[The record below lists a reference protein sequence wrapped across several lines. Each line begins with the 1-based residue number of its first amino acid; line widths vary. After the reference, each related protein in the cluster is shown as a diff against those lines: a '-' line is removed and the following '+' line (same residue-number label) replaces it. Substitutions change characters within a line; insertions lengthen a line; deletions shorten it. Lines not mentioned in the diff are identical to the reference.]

1 MANNS
6 TAQFCVYLISNF
18 DNPNEGLIRVGV
30 ELPPDA
36 HKLSEF
42 PSREQ
47 AEAFAESAAI
57 AFQNAGMIVVY
68 DTDEDVP

>member
-1 MANNS
+1 MSENAPS
-6 TAQFCVYLISNF
+6 LFYVYLRTNSE
-18 DNPNEGLIRVGV
+18 NPSEGTIRVDV
-30 ELPPDA
+30 ELPPEA

-57 AFQNAGMIVVY
+57 TFQNAGMIVVY
-68 DTDEDVP
+68 DHY